1 MVAYA
6 YYSETECLE
15 PRPIYIR
22 WAWHRDAP
30 LVQERLNTEYDNFCH
45 LQKQHINREVERAEA
60 GEDTKLRQDWITHYA
75 ETDAW
80 NLK

>member
-6 YYSETECLE
+6 YYSKTECLE

-45 LQKQHINREVERAEA
+45 L
-60 GEDTKLRQDWITHYA
+60 
-75 ETDAW
+75 
-80 NLK
+80 